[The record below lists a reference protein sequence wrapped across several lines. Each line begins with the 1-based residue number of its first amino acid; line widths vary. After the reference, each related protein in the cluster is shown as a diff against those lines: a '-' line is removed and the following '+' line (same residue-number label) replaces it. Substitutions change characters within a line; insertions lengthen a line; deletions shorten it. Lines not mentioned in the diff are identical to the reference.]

1 MFGATTLFVAAFM
14 AQSTA
19 AVPAKVASVDPQDK
33 VTCRREAPIGSLIP
47 SKKTCHTRREWETLN
62 ANGRRDVETLRDR
75 SSPRD
80 TNPAG

>member
-1 MFGATTLFVAAFM
+1 MIGSTALFVAAFM

-19 AVPAKVASVDPQDK
+19 ADPAKVGNVDPQDK

-62 ANGRRDVETLRDR
+62 ANARRDVETLRDR
-75 SSPRD
+75 SSAYR
-80 TNPAG
+80 NE